1 MKFNALL
8 TATLALGLTMTTNLV
23 AQESD
28 TSVSTKAATDAE
40 NAAKAAEANSALSE
54 KAQAEAQATADA
66 AQLPEEV
73 LKVIGK
79 PEPGKALVV
88 FFRPSR
94 FTGAAISFKVRE
106 GEVELGK
113 LKNGT
118 YILTQV
124 DPGKHTYTVHSEAKD
139 ITNIEAEEG
148 ETYFLSG
155 GISMGLM
162 VGRPNLTPSDAAKFQ
177 AEMKKLKVA
186 R

>member
-1 MKFNALL
+1 MKFHTPVTAAVVLGL
-8 TATLALGLTMTTNLV
+8 AFATSSIAQEATPAPTEVPAAIAPAADTATSQIPEDVL
-23 AQESD
+23 
-28 TSVSTKAATDAE
+28 SV
-40 NAAKAAEANSALSE
+40 
-54 KAQAEAQATADA
+54 
-66 AQLPEEV
+66 V
-73 LKVIGK
+73 GK
-79 PEPGKALVV
+79 PEAGKALVV

-94 FTGAAISFKVRE
+94 FTGAAVSFKVRE

-118 YILTQV
+118 YILAQV

-139 ITNIEAEEG
+139 VTNIEAEEG
-148 ETYFLSG
+148 ETYFISG